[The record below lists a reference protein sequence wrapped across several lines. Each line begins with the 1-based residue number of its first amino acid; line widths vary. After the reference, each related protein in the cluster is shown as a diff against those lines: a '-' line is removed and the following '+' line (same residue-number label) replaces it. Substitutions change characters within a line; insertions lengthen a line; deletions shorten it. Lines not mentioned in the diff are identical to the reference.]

1 VSAILSEALFQTHA
15 MPVNSM
21 ARLIPL
27 RWPVVAKRIRMSR
40 FAEAAEADDE
50 PGMESEAATAAP
62 ASVDNAWELLVFV
75 VDNIA
80 HHVGLRIPRIGI
92 ADLSLRGARIIAPDD
107 PSLPEGKLVALP
119 LWLPS
124 PAVALNFLR
133 QPGALD
139 RRIVAQERLCRGW
152 HLTPPAPDFVR
163 TFHETRSLDVDQ
175 MNCVEWIARA
185 LELGGMEMPDW
196 VMTPNEIARWARMQ
210 GDESTARR
218 R

>member
-1 VSAILSEALFQTHA
+1 
-15 MPVNSM
+15 MPVNGT

-27 RWPVVAKRIRMSR
+27 RRKLVAKRIRMSR
-40 FAEAAEADDE
+40 FAEAAEAHDE
-50 PGMESEAATAAP
+50 PGMESEAVIAVPASAP
-62 ASVDNAWELLVFV
+62 ADNAWELLVFV

-92 ADLSLRGARIIAPDD
+92 ADLSLRGARIIAADD
-107 PSLPEGKLVALP
+107 PSLPKGELVALP
-119 LWLPS
+119 LRLPS
-124 PAVALNFLR
+124 PAAALDFLQ

-139 RRIVAQERLCRGW
+139 RRIVAQERNCRGW

-163 TFHETRSLDVDQ
+163 TFRETRSLDVDQ

-196 VMTPNEIARWARMQ
+196 VMTPGEIARWARMQ
-210 GDESTARR
+210 GDESIATRR
-218 R
+218 QQT

>member
-1 VSAILSEALFQTHA
+1 
-15 MPVNSM
+15 MPANGA

-40 FAEAAEADDE
+40 FAEAHDG
-50 PGMESEAATAAP
+50 PGMQSEAVIAAP
-62 ASVDNAWELLVFV
+62 APAPVDNAWELLVFV
-75 VDNIA
+75 ADNIA
-80 HHVGLRIPRIGI
+80 HHVGLRIPQIGI

-107 PSLPEGKLVALP
+107 PSLPKGELVALP

-124 PAVALNFLR
+124 PAAALDFLQ

-139 RRIVAQERLCRGW
+139 RRIVAQERNCRGW

-163 TFHETRSLDVDQ
+163 TFRETRSLDADQ

-210 GDESTARR
+210 GDESIATRR
-218 R
+218 RQP